1 MIICSKALSLL
12 RIFGV
17 IFTDGEVPNFSTK
30 ITKTLPT
37 DRIILGIDPGTN
49 IMGFGL
55 ISVQGSKVQLI
66 ALDVIKL
73 DHLAGQELK
82 LKHIFEKV
90 LALIDNY
97 HPDELALEA
106 PFFGKNVQSMLK
118 LGRAQ
123 GVAMAAGLY
132 RDIPIFEYSPRKVKQ
147 SITGKGNASKEQ
159 VSAMLGRI
167 FPMMEQP
174 KYFDA
179 TDALAVATCHYY
191 QRNTVKDKENYS
203 GWAAFMKSNP
213 DRVK

>member
-1 MIICSKALSLL
+1 LAS
-12 RIFGV
+12 
-17 IFTDGEVPNFSTK
+17 E
-30 ITKTLPT
+30 
-37 DRIILGIDPGTN
+37 RIILGIDPGTN

-55 ISVQGSKVQLI
+55 IVDKGKKIELI

-73 DHLAGQELK
+73 DHLDTHPLK

-90 LALIDNY
+90 LGLIDNY
-97 HPDELALEA
+97 HPDEVALEA

-123 GVAMAAGLY
+123 GVAMAAALY

-159 VSAMLGRI
+159 VAAMINRLVNI
-167 FPMMEQP
+167 SEQP

-179 TDALAVATCHYY
+179 TDAVAVACCHYF
-191 QRNTVKDKENYS
+191 QRSPAEASKSYT
-203 GWAAFMKSNP
+203 GWGAFVSNNP
-213 DRVK
+213 GRIK